1 MKKIFFILVAIM
13 AMSVS
18 FAANAQEATSR
29 TVIIS
34 NFSSRAV
41 KVEMPLFYKMATG
54 EAKGFSLV
62 QADDT
67 TGRMN
72 GFITVVS
79 AYDAE
84 EGAQCIKIRIA
95 NGKDMTILSFFNG
108 WASEV
113 NSKFV
118 SAGGY
123 AIGESEDTI
132 TITKGEAKLVLNKA
146 DFAKSILT
154 VVENIGWNEI
164 K

>member
-1 MKKIFFILVAIM
+1 MKKLAFLFVAIM
-13 AMSVS
+13 MCVS
-18 FAANAQEATSR
+18 FAANAQETSK

-62 QADDT
+62 QADT
-67 TGRMN
+67 TGRMT

-118 SAGGY
+118 SVGGY
-123 AIGESEDTI
+123 AIGESEDTV

-154 VVENIGWNEI
+154 VVENIGWDEI